1 MTMQTIQV
9 QFTGADAPA
18 VMTIAQA
25 AQNARLYRISA
36 KALRKSGHVDGAKR
50 MERNARAAERAI
62 VKAADAL
69 IAHEYSLTDGPQRD
83 AVCAASP
90 YAWKRG

>member
-1 MTMQTIQV
+1 MQTLSIQ
-9 QFTGADAPA
+9 FDGTDRPA
-18 VMTIAQA
+18 VMSITQA

-62 VKAADAL
+62 VKAADA
-69 IAHEYSLTDGPQRD
+69 IIDDPETSIIF
-83 AVCAASP
+83 AAR
-90 YAWKRG
+90 AKA